1 MPYTKINIILV
12 DMKIEQTIWTDK
24 QGWYPK
30 IPGNLVDS
38 PQLVL
43 VFGSSSNISNK
54 NHLST
59 IKKAYPDSQIL
70 GCSTAGEIFSD
81 KVLDDSL
88 SITAVHFDY
97 TDVKGSKIKI
107 NNAGES
113 YKAGKSLS
121 KSLNKKDLVFSL
133 LY

>member
-1 MPYTKINIILV
+1 
-12 DMKIEQTIWTDK
+12 MKIEQTIWTDK

-54 NHLST
+54 NHLRT

-70 GCSTAGEIFSD
+70 GCSTAGEIIDEQS
-81 KVLDDSL
+81 
-88 SITAVHFDY
+88 
-97 TDVKGSKIKI
+97 
-107 NNAGES
+107 N
-113 YKAGKSLS
+113 
-121 KSLNKKDLVFSL
+121 
-133 LY
+133 